1 MGSAAKRRAPAR
13 PPERRKPWA
22 ISKPALATGL
32 AVVSGFA
39 VASGL
44 AVVSGLPVASGLAP
58 RWVAQQPQK
67 TADAVS
73 LEQLGVLYGAAAQPN
88 AGQARSPQQAC
99 SPQEAINR
107 TNRFP
112 FGPPAECCHARR
124 VCFRRVWCRL
134 VRSAPSGS
142 AVAGRTGWRR
152 CSGLPVP
159 GW

>member
-73 LEQLGVLYGAAAQPN
+73 LKQRGVLYRAAAQPN
-88 AGQARSPQQAC
+88 ARQPRSPQQARSPHPARAPPQVRSPRQAPTPQQAG

-107 TNRFP
+107 TKRFP
-112 FGPPAECCHARR
+112 FGPRAECCHARR
-124 VCFRRVWCRL
+124 V
-134 VRSAPSGS
+134 
-142 AVAGRTGWRR
+142 
-152 CSGLPVP
+152 
-159 GW
+159 